1 VVLKIGNLIRW
12 VSAHRS
18 YEADGDILVGLEPI
32 YKYGVVLK
40 VSAKSSTHFVV
51 ASFDDA
57 RWHLIDTE
65 YDDVEIISE
74 GADG

>member
-1 VVLKIGNLIRW
+1 VALKIGNLIRW

-40 VSAKSSTHFVV
+40 ASAKSSTHFVV
-51 ASFDDA
+51 VSFDDA
-57 RWHLIDTE
+57 CWHLLDLH

-74 GADG
+74 GSHG